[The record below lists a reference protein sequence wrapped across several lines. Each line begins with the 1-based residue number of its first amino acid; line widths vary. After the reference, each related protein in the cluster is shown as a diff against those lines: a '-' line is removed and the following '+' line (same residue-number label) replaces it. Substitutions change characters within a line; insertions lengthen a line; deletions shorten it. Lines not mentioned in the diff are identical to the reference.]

1 MKCLCRYVGFVFLAG
16 ALAAPAALVTS
27 ARPQDDEH
35 HDKDKNRVFDSEHK
49 DYHKW
54 DKNEDHMYRQ
64 YLGDQHM
71 DYRDYEKLDRDQ
83 QSAYWN
89 WRHTRNADPDSHD
102 DKHDDRH

>member
-1 MKCLCRYVGFVFLAG
+1 
-16 ALAAPAALVTS
+16 
-27 ARPQDDEH
+27 
-35 HDKDKNRVFDSEHK
+35 
-49 DYHKW
+49 
-54 DKNEDHMYRQ
+54 MYRQ

-83 QSAYWN
+83 QSAHWN